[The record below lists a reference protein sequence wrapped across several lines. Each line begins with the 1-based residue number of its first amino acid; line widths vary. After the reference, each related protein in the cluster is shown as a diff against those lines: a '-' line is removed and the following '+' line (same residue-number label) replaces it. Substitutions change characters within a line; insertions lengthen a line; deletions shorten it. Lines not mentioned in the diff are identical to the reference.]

1 MGDQKYSAIYS
12 RLNNIIQET
21 GSDHNLYRF
30 HVMGGRHN
38 KADYSKGRETL
49 SHLVP
54 HIFREL

>member
-38 KADYSKGRETL
+38 KADYSTDSAL
-49 SHLVP
+49 WDNYT
-54 HIFREL
+54 I